1 MSAKETQTLVG
12 HDGTLATLT
21 RGESVPVPDAL
32 APYVAYSQRMEHA
45 PVIGDTDIVT
55 VANPYG
61 GRTAVTG
68 AEIKARILK
77 ALEKEARMLARAGM
91 AVQRKR

>member
-1 MSAKETQTLVG
+1 
-12 HDGTLATLT
+12 
-21 RGESVPVPDAL
+21 
-32 APYVAYSQRMEHA
+32 MEHA